1 MKQHYKLEE
10 EYIELFKLL
19 KLMQLASSGGEAKMF
34 IEQSLIKVNSETEL
48 RKRRKIRVGDLIEFD
63 TQSILV
69 E

>member
-1 MKQHYKLEE
+1 MKQHYKLKE

-34 IEQSLIKVNSETEL
+34 IEQSMVKVNSEIEL
-48 RKRRKIRVGDLIEFD
+48 RKRRKIRLGDLIELD